1 MENLYNG
8 NKVMF
13 SNNLKIPFDDG
24 SFISFEFDTKESLL
38 KITLCGKK
46 NNKDLTIASVNLS
59 KEQTEQVISFLK

>member
-1 MENLYNG
+1 
-8 NKVMF
+8 MF